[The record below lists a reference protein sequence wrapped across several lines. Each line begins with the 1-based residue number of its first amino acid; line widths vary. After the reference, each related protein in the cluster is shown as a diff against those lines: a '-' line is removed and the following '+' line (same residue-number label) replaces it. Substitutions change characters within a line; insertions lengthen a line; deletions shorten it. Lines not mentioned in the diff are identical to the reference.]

1 MGRAITVIARLMLRI
16 RDDTTEIPNITPR
29 PCSRR
34 GVGAA
39 APCSVETGRLFCAH
53 PKLETWR
60 RSLGIK
66 RWSCCARPKERS
78 PALGPGPLVFRP
90 SVRPSVRHPKVAFLV
105 EFGQIWMKF
114 DEIRFP
120 FVDFPLLFQKQALF
134 AIFDRF
140 SPFLFRKRA
149 LFIKSRH
156 ISPKSPQNYP
166 KLPKSRLIRHQSTRK
181 SLNSP
186 PNYP

>member
-1 MGRAITVIARLMLRI
+1 MSS
-16 RDDTTEIPNITPR
+16 TEPR
-29 PCSRR
+29 VMVRS
-34 GVGAA
+34 A
-39 APCSVETGRLFCAH
+39 APPAPQAVNQAVGRPLFWWA
-53 PKLETWR
+53 E
-60 RSLGIK
+60 
-66 RWSCCARPKERS
+66 ERGTQ
-78 PALGPGPLVFRP
+78 ALSWVIFRP
-90 SVRPSVRHPKVAFLV
+90 SVRSPKVAFLV